1 MRILTSQPRLLTTN
15 YLVQNNIYM
24 NNFNNIDNFNNI
36 TNINIKPFDI
46 IPGFG
51 LGIPLNIL
59 QLFYTYQHYHIN
71 IVTVDM
77 VIFQFMAGI
86 FTYGLDRYIDSS
98 IINTST
104 DLSNYDSYKINYFN
118 YLQDNKN
125 QISIIIVLSYFY
137 LSYFLIEYKIFIPIL
152 TSTVYYRDFKTNF
165 GLFKSTYIAC
175 LWTTST
181 IIIPSIVYSN
191 DYLILNDFENLF
203 SMFLLMFGSSNL
215 LDVKDIN
222 EDRQANIST
231 IPVLIGEKNTIM
243 ISYFSILLS
252 ALLFTAGL
260 YDYY

>member
-1 MRILTSQPRLLTTN
+1 MRLLITQPRLQTSN
-15 YLVQNNIYM
+15 YVVQNNIYM
-24 NNFNNIDNFNNI
+24 NNFNNITINNFNNF
-36 TNINIKPFDI
+36 NIKPFDI

-59 QLFYTYQHYHIN
+59 QLFYTYQHYHTN
-71 IVTVDM
+71 IVNVDM

-86 FTYGLDRYIDSS
+86 FTYGLDRYLDSS
-98 IINTST
+98 VINTST
-104 DLSNYDSYKINYFN
+104 NLSNYDSYKINYFN

-125 QISIIIVLSYFY
+125 QISFFIVLSYFY
-137 LSYFLIEYKIFIPIL
+137 LSYFLIEYKIFIPVL
-152 TSTVYYRDFKTNF
+152 TSTLFYRDLKTNF

-181 IIIPSIVYSN
+181 IIIPSIIYSN

-231 IPVLIGEKNTIM
+231 IPVLIGEKNTILL
-243 ISYFSILLS
+243 SYFSILLS

-260 YDYY
+260 YDYH